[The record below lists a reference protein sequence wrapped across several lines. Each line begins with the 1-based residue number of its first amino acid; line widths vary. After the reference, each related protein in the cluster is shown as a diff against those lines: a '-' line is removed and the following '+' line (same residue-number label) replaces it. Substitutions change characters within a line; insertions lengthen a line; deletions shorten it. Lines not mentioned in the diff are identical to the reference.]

1 MKIRPSPC
9 QGDGR
14 SGDETGGMKTAVIPV
29 LIAAVTLAASAAF
42 AGKTIV
48 WDKSTLVEVQ
58 RGGGYPR
65 MIRLKGGDI
74 LACFELRGKVC
85 VKRSADEGKT
95 WDGFVEVAGVPSG
108 SASNPE
114 LLQLANGWVLLMY
127 NERPKDGVHRFSIH
141 LSVSTDGGRAWRAH
155 SLAYEADTVWDNGCW
170 EPAAIQLPSGEIQL
184 FFANENPYRES
195 AEQEIS
201 LVRSFDNGRTWSKA
215 KAISFRPNHR
225 DGMPSPLMLQGGKGL
240 VVAVEDNGYSVM
252 FHPVIVHSSVED
264 NWKSRAASGGSP
276 RRWRAVKAPLSS
288 EWGGA
293 PYIRQMPGGE
303 TVLSFQ
309 SSVGRKLPQIVVYVG
324 DENARNF
331 EGRSVPFEIKPE
343 DAAWWNSLFV
353 KNEPTITAFSQCNG
367 GVWAIDG
374 RIVDAL

>member
-1 MKIRPSPC
+1 MR
-9 QGDGR
+9 
-14 SGDETGGMKTAVIPV
+14 TLALPV

-65 MIRLKGGDI
+65 MIRLKSGDL
-74 LACFELRGKVC
+74 LACFELRGKAC
-85 VKRSADEGKT
+85 VRPSADNGRT
-95 WDGFVEVAGVPSG
+95 WGDLVEVASAPSG
-108 SASNPE
+108 PASNPE
-114 LLQLANGWVLLMY
+114 LLQLDNGWVLLMY
-127 NERPKDGVHRFSIH
+127 NERPQDGVHRFSIR
-141 LSVSTDGGRAWRAH
+141 LSVSKDGGRTWCPH
-155 SLAYEADTVWDNGCW
+155 SLAYEADVAWNNGCW

-184 FFANENPYRES
+184 FFANESPYRDS
-195 AEQEIS
+195 DEQEIS

-215 KAISFRPNHR
+215 KAVTFRPNHR
-225 DGMPSPLMLQGGKGL
+225 DGMPSPLMLQGGKGI

-252 FHPVIVHSSVED
+252 FHPVIVHSTLED
-264 NWKSRAASGGSP
+264 NWKSPAASGASP
-276 RRWRAVKAPLSS
+276 RRWRAVRTPLGS

-331 EGRSVPFEIKPE
+331 EGRTVPFEIKPE
-343 DAAWWNSLFV
+343 EAAWWNSLFV
-353 KNEPTITAFSQCNG
+353 KDERTITAFSQCNG